1 LSRSAKG
8 RKGTPLKICDVTQF
22 YSPRSGGVRRYL
34 GEKQEYVRRQTEDE
48 HYLIVPGEQTSHQS
62 EGRTHILAIASPKVD
77 RTSRYRILCNI
88 SLVRSL
94 LRDIRPD
101 VIESGD
107 PYHLAWTTLR
117 GASELGIPAVSFY
130 HSHFPDAYLR
140 TACRFGGSFI
150 EELVLA
156 AARRYI
162 VRLYSRFRYTFVPSI
177 TLRKLLNGWGL
188 TNTIPIRLGVD
199 AETFCPGPVDR
210 AWREELAIPE
220 QAFLLLYVGRLARE
234 KNISVLLH
242 AFRAL
247 RASRRLDYRLLVVG
261 DGPLRKQVQQLQAE
275 TDALIWR
282 PYIEKK
288 VELRRCYRAADLFV
302 HPGVVETFGLV
313 AVESQACGC
322 PVIGIRGTNMDDHI
336 HAGLDLWARRNCAE
350 ELARA
355 IEESTDKD
363 LRQIGLCASKQ
374 TREIYHWPNVFAE
387 LWRYYRSAI
396 DGTDPADLSA
406 ALPLGGVREG

>member
-1 LSRSAKG
+1 M
-8 RKGTPLKICDVTQF
+8 KICDVTQF

-34 GEKQEYVRRQTEDE
+34 GEKQEHVRGRTEDE
-48 HYLIVPGEQTSHQS
+48 HYLIVPGERTSHQS
-62 EGRTHILAIASPKVD
+62 EGRTHVIAIASPKVD

-88 SLVRSL
+88 PLVRSI

-117 GASELGIPAVSFY
+117 AARELGIPAVSFY

-140 TACRFGGSFI
+140 TACRFGGRI
-150 EELVLA
+150 VEEFVLA

-162 VRLYSRFRYTFVPSI
+162 VRLYSRFHYTFVPSI
-177 TLRKLLNGWGL
+177 ILQKLLASWGV

-199 AETFCPGPVDR
+199 AETFCPGPADW

-220 QAFLLLYVGRLARE
+220 QSFLLLYVGRLARE

-242 AFRAL
+242 AFRTL
-247 RASRRLDYRLLVVG
+247 RASRRRDYRLLVVG
-261 DGPLRKQVQQLQAE
+261 DGPLRRQVLQLQAD
-275 TDALIWR
+275 TDAVIWR

-288 VELRRCYRAADLFV
+288 IELRRCYRTADLFV

-355 IEESTDKD
+355 IEDSSDKD
-363 LRQIGLCASKQ
+363 LRQIGLCASKR
-374 TREIYHWPNVFAE
+374 TREIYQWPNVFAE
-387 LWRYYRSAI
+387 IWRHYRLAI
-396 DGTDPADLSA
+396 GRTDPTEEPV
-406 ALPLGGVREG
+406 ALPLGGARAG